1 MPQILPFPTDECK
14 KLKDFVAMAKQHGV
28 PLVPVL
34 VKRMLDKG
42 MFLFGFINL
51 LGDNGEKQVE
61 ELTKAQNKRVKFAS
75 DKYVSFLSLVLMQSL
90 LLVCVISKL
99 QQCIP

>member
-1 MPQILPFPTDECK
+1 VPFPTDECK
-14 KLKDFVAMAKQHGV
+14 KLKDFVAMAKHHGV

-42 MFLFGFINL
+42 MLLFGFINL

-61 ELTKAQNKRVKFAS
+61 ELTAAQNKRVNFAS
-75 DKYVSFLSLVLMQSL
+75 DKYVSFLSLVLM
-90 LLVCVISKL
+90 
-99 QQCIP
+99 

>member
-1 MPQILPFPTDECK
+1 LESEAYHLKFVFPTEECK
-14 KLKDFVAMAKQHGV
+14 KLKDFVAMAKQNGV

-42 MFLFGFINL
+42 LFLFGFINL

-61 ELTKAQNKRVKFAS
+61 ELTAAQNKRVKFSS
-75 DKYVSFLSLVLMQSL
+75 DTYVSFLSLVL
-90 LLVCVISKL
+90 V
-99 QQCIP
+99 